1 MRNVG
6 YDDHGAVER
15 QELGNNLWEFVDYN
29 DRLQPEDMRLGT
41 TQDGSQVWRSRL
53 SYDPAGGSCA
63 GQAGGSNNG
72 NVRWQEVTAPI
83 DVGGSLTLC
92 QTYGYDAFN
101 RLTATQEVGSW
112 SRTNSYDAFGNRTVN
127 VGAAQTISPSTN
139 QITAVAGY
147 PTNPPDYDDAGNMIF
162 HPQIG
167 ALGYD
172 AENRQTSFSFSGK
185 TGTYVYDGDGHR
197 IKRVSTG
204 IGGSTA
210 LFVYDAFD
218 RLAAEYAPTAP
229 SGAAQTEY
237 RTADHLGSTRV
248 VTDGTQAVVARRDFY
263 PFGGRIENTWG
274 GRTQIAAYAEDPGFQ
289 QRFTGKERD
298 TESNLDY
305 FLARYYASSLGR
317 FNSVD
322 PGNAGAVREDPQ
334 TWNGYGYVRGNP
346 LALVDPTGRL
356 IELAG
361 TEEEREQLLQ
371 LLRDAVGSEAA
382 QSIQVQQV
390 DDDQGNSRYFVQLE
404 DQAAFAKAN
413 NIAGLI
419 STTVSNPETVKL
431 NIAQSGDPVIDD
443 FGRTQGRLFPMPGGA
458 PGATLLQGGVVNVHV
473 LTPNVDPGVMPP
485 GMTETGTILPFDT
498 TEVLVHELA
507 HAAYAIGSIFK
518 RGTKDPS
525 DVRTESNRVAV
536 DVQNQLRR
544 LRGQAG
550 RRSRHNIR

>member
-1 MRNVG
+1 
-6 YDDHGAVER
+6 
-15 QELGNNLWEFVDYN
+15 
-29 DRLQPEDMRLGT
+29 MRLGT

-274 GRTQIAAYAEDPGFQ
+274 GRTQIAAYAENPGFQ

-298 TESNLDY
+298 EESGLDY
-305 FLARYYASSLGR
+305 FGARYHSASLGR
-317 FNSVD
+317 FSSPD
-322 PGNAGAVREDPQ
+322 PYNA
-334 TWNGYGYVRGNP
+334 
-346 LALVDPTGRL
+346 L
-356 IELAG
+356 IDAKSL
-361 TEEEREQLLQ
+361 EERQAFLKNPQRWNAYTYSANSPLVYTDPDGRAPIRAH
-371 LLRDAVGSEAA
+371 LDFKYGPYHAFIH
-382 QSIQVQQV
+382 IQP
-390 DDDQGNSRYFVQLE
+390 E
-404 DQAAFAKAN
+404 DR
-413 NIAGLI
+413 
-419 STTVSNPETVKL
+419 P
-431 NIAQSGDPVIDD
+431 
-443 FGRTQGRLFPMPGGA
+443 
-458 PGATLLQGGVVNVHV
+458 NVHV
-473 LTPNVDPGVMPP
+473 NYKNNEISRV
-485 GMTETGTILPFDT
+485 TISEKGKFKFDT
-498 TEVLVHELA
+498 LPGKRVPNGLMIEAKKMIKRHMQKMAGANLALTAIQVSRAVGDLVQASQTGIVVTGNSGQLVDIEK
-507 HAAYAIGSIFK
+507 AAEYLGEGGSIEVDGGEGVGVLKFEVRDGALVNSDAK
-518 RGTKDPS
+518 SCYSLVQTDEGTT
-525 DVRTESNRVAV
+525 VRCA
-536 DVQNQLRR
+536 
-544 LRGQAG
+544 
-550 RRSRHNIR
+550 I

>member
-1 MRNVG
+1 M
-6 YDDHGAVER
+6 
-15 QELGNNLWEFVDYN
+15 DYN
-29 DRLQPEDMRLGT
+29 TRLQPEDMRLGT

-83 DVGGSLTLC
+83 DAGGSLTLC

-127 VGAAQTISPSTN
+127 VGTAQTISPSTN

-167 ALGYD
+167 TLAYD

-185 TGTYVYDGDGHR
+185 TGTYVYDGEGHR

-248 VTDGTQAVVARRDFY
+248 VTDATQAVVARRDFY

-274 GRTQIAAYAEDPGFQ
+274 GRTQIAAYAENPGFT
-289 QRFTGKERD
+289 QRFTAKERD
-298 TESNLDY
+298 GESNLDY

-317 FNSVD
+317 FTSAD
-322 PGNAGAVREDPQ
+322 PVQITIDRLIFPQ
-334 TWNGYGYVRGNP
+334 QLNRYAYTQNNP
-346 LALVDPTGRL
+346 LVFVDPTGL
-356 IELAG
+356 DLELAG
-361 TEEEREQLLQ
+361 NVQGGTGILCDIVGQSECGRISV
-371 LLRDAVGSEAA
+371 DAANQVTFNTKGLDLSKNEGAALVADLVGSSAKFQFSVGNSVNTAGGPVTITDANGSGGIINLDNNPDIRLPGGKVSTALPPTGVGGLVGIDPNARPRFDNGGQGARVPTSALAFHELSESFAK
-382 QSIQVQQV
+382 V
-390 DDDQGNSRYFVQLE
+390 DQGLQYLDTTQTGIQNRNGFITIVPHAVNTSGAHS
-404 DQAAFAKAN
+404 QA
-413 NIAGLI
+413 IQRELI
-419 STTVSNPETVKL
+419 LRSQRPSL
-431 NIAQSGDPVIDD
+431 Q
-443 FGRTQGRLFPMPGGA
+443 RQGRAGG
-458 PGATLLQGGVVNVHV
+458 
-473 LTPNVDPGVMPP
+473 
-485 GMTETGTILPFDT
+485 
-498 TEVLVHELA
+498 
-507 HAAYAIGSIFK
+507 S
-518 RGTKDPS
+518 
-525 DVRTESNRVAV
+525 
-536 DVQNQLRR
+536 LR
-544 LRGQAG
+544 QP
-550 RRSRHNIR
+550 